1 MSQEQL
7 YASFLLDRERGVE
20 IAIQAESVAE
30 ATPIIGS
37 IQPLPA
43 SVSFF
48 EGIMQLRTDVV
59 PVINLKKRL
68 GLETTTYEEDAR
80 VAVISLASQRFG
92 LLFDDIKDVLRVD
105 KSLISPILST
115 LQSSDGIITDLIK
128 LDNGARTIE
137 LLNLAHLFPDQGL
150 AEDVESGQVVQ
161 DREILNRTYSRFVVF
176 RVNDQE
182 YGVPVEQAQEITF
195 LAKIEDMFKS
205 GSIEGTLQLRG
216 QTIPV
221 MQAGFLLNG
230 HKPSDMTTED
240 FRILVI
246 NSDKLT
252 FGMIVNEIREIMTV
266 ADDEIMPMPY
276 RQEHCV
282 SGIHE
287 AREGRDIMLLD
298 VMNLIAKPMKSIKSL
313 ARFNKKSEDREEE
326 KAVISTSRHVIT
338 ENCYLV
344 FRITEER
351 NFAIEIKD
359 VQEII
364 ERDRVLGI
372 PAADGFDA
380 EVINLR
386 GQVVQVVNLRRFYDY
401 PDQEDNSD
409 SRLIICKDGSG
420 VVALEVDAIVTI
432 YKQENYYSTPILN
445 PHLQSKKDTLDR
457 LIEFVGDNG
466 DKRHVL
472 IVNIHNLMRNYL
484 QYSNVVTFQDED
496 KEGQHNTELL
506 PEEDSHN

>member
-7 YASFLLDRERGVE
+7 YASFLLDREQGVE
-20 IAIQAESVAE
+20 IAIQAENVAE
-30 ATPIIGS
+30 ATPIVGS

-43 SVSFF
+43 SVSFL
-48 EGIMQLRTDVV
+48 EGIMKLRTDVV
-59 PVINLKKRL
+59 TVINLKKRL
-68 GLETTTYEEDAR
+68 GLETTTYGDDAR
-80 VAVISLASQRFG
+80 VAVISFAGQRFG

-105 KSLISPILST
+105 RSLVSPILPA
-115 LQSSDGIITDLIK
+115 LQSNDGIITDLIK

-150 AEDVESGQVVQ
+150 TTDAGTVKTVR
-161 DREILNRTYSRFVVF
+161 DRETLNRTYSRFVVF

-195 LAKIEDMFKS
+195 PAKIEDMFKS

-216 QTIPV
+216 QTVPV
-221 MQAGFLLNG
+221 MQAGFLLND
-230 HKPSDMTTED
+230 HKACDMTKED
-240 FRILVI
+240 SRILVI
-246 NSDKLT
+246 NSGKLT

-276 RQEHCV
+276 RQDQCV

-287 AREGRDIMLLD
+287 AGEGRDIMLLD
-298 VMNLIAKPMKSIKSL
+298 VMNLIAKPMKNIKAL
-313 ARFNKKSEDREEE
+313 ARFNKKSGESKEG
-326 KAVISTSRHVIT
+326 AVISTSRHVIT

-344 FRITEER
+344 FRIAEGK
-351 NFAIEIKD
+351 NFAVEIKD

-364 ERDRVLGI
+364 ERERVMVI
-372 PAADGFDA
+372 PAADGFDS

-409 SRLIICKDGSG
+409 NRLIICKDGSS

-432 YKQENYYSTPILN
+432 YKQEKYYPTPTLN
-445 PHLQSKKDTLDR
+445 PQLQPRKDTLDR

-472 IVNIHNLMRNYL
+472 IVNIHNIIQNYL
-484 QYSNVVTFQDED
+484 QHSNVVTFQDANR
-496 KEGQHNTELL
+496 GVQHNTELL
-506 PEEDSHN
+506 LEED